1 MIITQ
6 QCPMILI
13 VDDMPVN
20 IKILAEA
27 LGFGYRIKVANNGK
41 DALEIAEREQPD
53 LILLDIMM
61 PEMDGFEVCRR
72 LKANAQTCKIAVM
85 FLTLLSGEINEEQG
99 LNLGAV
105 DYITK
110 PIAIPIVKARIRNHI
125 QLKRQADL
133 LESLAKIDALTLI
146 PNQRRFEETLVSEWR
161 RAMRDKTPLSLLE
174 INIDYF
180 KGYIDEYGYGI
191 GDVFLKMLANTLAQ
205 NLQRPGDFIARYNND
220 TFMVILP
227 DSDAKVALQIAEGLR
242 ESVEKLGVVH
252 IDSTAG
258 VVTISVGVTTQIAIS
273 QNLFPKILSE
283 AATSAVNFAIK
294 NGGNQVAVYMNTAAL
309 KS

>member
-27 LGFGYRIKVANNGK
+27 LGSGYRIKVANNGK
-41 DALEIAEREQPD
+41 DALEIAENEQPD

-61 PEMDGFEVCRR
+61 PNMDGFEVCRR
-72 LKANAQTCKIAVM
+72 LKGNTQTCKIAVM

-133 LESLAKIDALTLI
+133 LESLAMIDALTLI
-146 PNQRRFEETLVSEWR
+146 PNHHRFDETLVSEWR
-161 RAMRDKTPLSLLE
+161 RAMHDKTPLSLLE

-180 KGYIDEYGYGI
+180 KGYIDEYGYGV
-191 GDVFLKMLANTLAQ
+191 GDIFLKMLASTLAK

-220 TFMVILP
+220 TFMVVLP
-227 DSDAKVALQIAEGLR
+227 NTDAETALQIAECLR
-242 ESVEKLGVVH
+242 ESIEKLGIVY
-252 IDSTAG
+252 IDSIAG
-258 VVTISVGVTTQIAIS
+258 FVTISIGVATQVAVS
-273 QNLFPKILSE
+273 QNLFPQILSE
-283 AATSAVNFAIK
+283 AANSAVNSATK
-294 NGGNQVAVYMNTAAL
+294 NDGNQVAVYRDTPAL

>member
-6 QCPMILI
+6 HYPMILI

-27 LGFGYRIKVANNGK
+27 LGSGYRIKVANNGK

-61 PEMDGFEVCRR
+61 PKMNGFEVCRH
-72 LKANAQTCKIAVM
+72 LKENAQTCKIAVM

-125 QLKRQADL
+125 QLKQQADL
-133 LESLAKIDALTLI
+133 LESLAMIDALTLI
-146 PNQRRFEETLVSEWR
+146 PNHRRFDETLVSEWR
-161 RAMRDKTPLSLLE
+161 RAMRDKTSLSLLE
-174 INIDYF
+174 INVDYF

-191 GDVFLKMLANTLAQ
+191 GDILLKMLAITLAK
-205 NLQRPGDFIARYNND
+205 NLERPGDFIARYNND

-227 DSDAKVALQIAEGLR
+227 DADEKTALQIAEGLR

-258 VVTISVGVTTQIAIS
+258 FVTISVGVATKIAVS
-273 QNLFPKILSE
+273 QNLFPKILCE
-283 AATSAVNFAIK
+283 AANSGVNSATK
-294 NGGNQVAVYMNTAAL
+294 NGGNQVSVYVI
-309 KS
+309 